1 MESLN
6 ILLNKGEDMVNITML
21 TDFYQ
26 LTMMNGYDFNQK
38 SDEIMVFDM
47 FYRKNPNNGG
57 YAIVCG
63 INEVID
69 YVENLKFTQEDIQYL
84 RNQNVFNEEFL
95 QYLQDF
101 KFEGEIY
108 AVEEGSIMFPNEPII
123 RVKAKAMQAQFI
135 ETAILC
141 IVNFQSLIATKAS
154 RICYSAMGDDVMEF
168 GLRRAQGP
176 DAGLYGAKAAVIGG
190 CVGTS
195 NVLAGKMFDV
205 PVLGTHA
212 HSWVQSFDSELE
224 AFRAYAKAYPSKT
237 MLLLDTYDTLGSGIV
252 NAITVFKELRE
263 QGYEPL
269 GVRLDS
275 GDLEFLSKEVRKRLD
290 DAGFENVKITASNAL
305 DENTITSLKNQGAK
319 IDVWGVGTKMI
330 TSFDWAALGGVYKL
344 CAVIKDGKVIPKI
357 KISEDPAKINNP
369 YPKNIYRI
377 YGEQDHKAIADL
389 IVLED
394 EEIDE
399 NEPLTIFDPVHT
411 WKKMTFKNFY
421 VKKLLTPLFVDG
433 KCVRDKKSVS
443 EIKKHTQEEK
453 DSLWIQYRR
462 NENPQIY
469 KVDLSRKLW
478 TLKNELL
485 EKRNIH

>member
-1 MESLN
+1 ML
-6 ILLNKGEDMVNITML
+6 NITML

-69 YVENLKFTQEDIQYL
+69 YVENLKFTKEDIDYL
-84 RNQNVFNEEFL
+84 RKQNIFNESFL
-95 QYLQDF
+95 KYLENF

-123 RVKAKAMQAQFI
+123 RVKAKAMQAQFV

-141 IVNFQSLIATKAS
+141 IVNFQTLIATKAS

-190 CVGTS
+190 CIGTS

-212 HSWVQSFDSELE
+212 HSWVQSFGSELE
-224 AFRAYAKAYPSKT
+224 AFRAYAKTYPSKT
-237 MLLLDTYDTLGSGIV
+237 MLLLDTYDTLGSGIA

-290 DAGFENVKITASNAL
+290 EAGFENVKITASNDL
-305 DENTITSLKNQGAK
+305 DENTITSLKNQGAR

-344 CAVIKDGKVIPKI
+344 CAVIKDGKLIPKI

-377 YGEQDHKAIADL
+377 YGADDNKARADL
-389 IVLED
+389 IVIED
-394 EEIDE
+394 EEISE
-399 NEPLTIFDPVHT
+399 KEPLTIFDPVHT
-411 WKKMTFKNFY
+411 WKKMTFHNFY
-421 VKKLLTPLFVDG
+421 VKKLLHPLFIDG
-433 KCVRDKKSVS
+433 KCVREKRSVS
-443 EIKKHTQEEK
+443 EIRKHTDEEK
-453 DSLWIQYRR
+453 ESLWIQYRR
-462 NENPQIY
+462 NQNPQIY
-469 KVDLSRKLW
+469 KVDLSKKLW

-485 EKRNIH
+485 EKTHS

>member
-1 MESLN
+1 ML
-6 ILLNKGEDMVNITML
+6 NITML

-69 YVENLKFTQEDIQYL
+69 YVENLKFTKEDIDYL
-84 RNQNVFNEEFL
+84 RKQNIFNESFL
-95 QYLQDF
+95 KYLENF

-123 RVKAKAMQAQFI
+123 RVKAKAMQAQFV

-141 IVNFQSLIATKAS
+141 IVNFQTLIATKSS

-190 CVGTS
+190 CIGTS

-224 AFRAYAKAYPSKT
+224 AFRAYAKTYPSKT

-290 DAGFENVKITASNAL
+290 EAGFENVKITASNDL

-344 CAVIKDGKVIPKI
+344 CAVIKDGKLIPKI

-377 YGEQDHKAIADL
+377 YGADDHKARADL

-411 WKKMTFKNFY
+411 WKKMTFHNFY
-421 VKKLLTPLFVDG
+421 VKKLLHPLFIDG
-433 KCVRDKKSVS
+433 KCVREKRKVS
-443 EIKKHTQEEK
+443 EIKKHTDKEK
-453 DSLWIQYRR
+453 ESLWIQYRR
-462 NENPQIY
+462 NQNPQIY
-469 KVDLSRKLW
+469 KVDLSKKLW

-485 EKRNIH
+485 EKTHS

>member
-1 MESLN
+1 
-6 ILLNKGEDMVNITML
+6 
-21 TDFYQ
+21 
-26 LTMMNGYDFNQK
+26 MNGYDFNQK

-57 YAIVCG
+57 YTIVCG

-69 YVENLKFTQEDIQYL
+69 YVENLKFTKEDIDYL
-84 RNQNVFNEEFL
+84 RKQNIFNESFL
-95 QYLQDF
+95 KYLEDF

-123 RVKAKAMQAQFI
+123 RVKAKAMQAQFV

-141 IVNFQSLIATKAS
+141 IVNFQTLIATKAS
-154 RICYSAMGDDVMEF
+154 RICYSAMGDDIMEF

-190 CVGTS
+190 CIGTS

-224 AFRAYAKAYPSKT
+224 AFRAYAKTYPTKT

-252 NAITVFKELRE
+252 NAITVFNELRE

-275 GDLEFLSKEVRKRLD
+275 GDLEFLSKEVRRRLD
-290 DAGFENVKITASNAL
+290 EAGFENVKITASNDL

-344 CAVIKDGKVIPKI
+344 CAVIKDGKLIPKI

-377 YGEQDHKAIADL
+377 YGADDHKARADL

-394 EEIDE
+394 EEINE

-411 WKKMTFKNFY
+411 WKKMTFHNFY
-421 VKKLLTPLFVDG
+421 VKKLLHPLFIDG
-433 KCVRDKKSVS
+433 KCVREKRKVS
-443 EIKKHTQEEK
+443 EIKKHTDKEK
-453 DSLWIQYRR
+453 ESLWIQYRR
-462 NENPQIY
+462 NQNPQIY
-469 KVDLSRKLW
+469 KVDLSKKLW

-485 EKRNIH
+485 EKTHS